1 MSKKDKKDS
10 SNKPKCSEMIR
21 KKSVKSKEKDIGSRI
36 KETDKIAARSKGERK
51 TKSKSR
57 ESKLIVE
64 IKNKKSC
71 SQNKDSSL
79 NRVDAEK
86 AAVNVDPSKRN

>member
-1 MSKKDKKDS
+1 M
-10 SNKPKCSEMIR
+10 
-21 KKSVKSKEKDIGSRI
+21 KSKEKDIGSRI

-57 ESKLIVE
+57 ESKLVE

-86 AAVNVDPSKRN
+86 AAVNVDASKRN